1 MTEQPT
7 PRRIEDC
14 LNLVQSGSQRYLEGV
29 IGQNKRFWFIQIAEI
44 GAILR
49 DTVGIL
55 DLALMLGSLNTTSPK
70 VKLRKNVAEFRSAAL
85 PHQVFT

>member
-1 MTEQPT
+1 MEQLT

-14 LNLVQSGSQRYLEGV
+14 LNLVQSGSQRYLERV

-70 VKLRKNVAEFRSAAL
+70 VKLRKNVARFRSAAL
-85 PHQVFT
+85 PHRVFT